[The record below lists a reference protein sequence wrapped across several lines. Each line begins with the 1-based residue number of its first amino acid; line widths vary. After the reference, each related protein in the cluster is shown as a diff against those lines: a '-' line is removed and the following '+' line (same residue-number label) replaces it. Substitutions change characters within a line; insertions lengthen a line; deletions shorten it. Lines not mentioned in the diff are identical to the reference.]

1 MTDEET
7 NLDETLDEYSD
18 DMDAVI
24 GPVEK
29 DTIEK
34 IDMLHS
40 FEECVNDLTPATY
53 LEARQ
58 VIIYAKNNFDSFEVS
73 DEGHVYL
80 FKGGKR
86 TVVVHRE

>member
-7 NLDETLDEYSD
+7 NLNETLDKYND

-24 GPVEK
+24 GSVQK

-34 IDMLHS
+34 VDMLHS
-40 FEECVNDLTPATY
+40 FEGCVNDLTPATY

-58 VIIYAKNNFDSFEVS
+58 VIIYAKSNFDSFEVS